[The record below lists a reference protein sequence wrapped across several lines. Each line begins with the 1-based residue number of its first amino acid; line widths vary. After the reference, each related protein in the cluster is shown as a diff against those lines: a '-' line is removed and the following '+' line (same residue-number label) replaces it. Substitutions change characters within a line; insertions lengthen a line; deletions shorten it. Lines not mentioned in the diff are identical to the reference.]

1 MVNDIVD
8 LALQILFLFLEFLV
22 EIVKALSFHAKRV
35 DLLTQR
41 PIRLQKLPKLAIHLP
56 DSRAIS
62 Q

>member
-1 MVNDIVD
+1 LVNDIVD

-22 EIVKALSFHAKRV
+22 EIVEALSFHAKSV

-41 PIRLQKLPKLAIHLP
+41 PIRLQKFPKLAIHLA
-56 DSRAIS
+56 DSRAVS